1 MATAPDPFVGT
12 WDLDPSTLDYQHG
25 RPGRRAV
32 YVIAARPDGGLTFDL
47 DADDPD
53 GNPMRIGYG
62 GSLDGAD
69 QPLADKPA
77 VDALTLTRLGPT
89 LVESAAKKDGRIV
102 DRWTRELQA
111 DGATMVIIQ
120 HGVRPDGSAFRNRS
134 VYRRRP

>member
-1 MATAPDPFVGT
+1 MASAPDPFVGT

-32 YVIAARPDGGLTFDL
+32 YGITARADGGLDFDL

-53 GNPMRIGYG
+53 GNGMHVVYG

-69 QPLADKPA
+69 QPLPPGPGP
-77 VDALTLTRLGPT
+77 DALTLTRLSPT
-89 LVESAAKKDGRIV
+89 MVESAAKKGGKVI
-102 DRWTRELQA
+102 DRWTRELMP

-120 HGVRPDGSAFRNRS
+120 HGVRPDGTAFQNRS